1 MRKSIRTQ
9 RSFSLC
15 PAAFYVAIFGLSLL
29 ALATCDTAVRVD
41 AAIAQNPNL
50 IGSVYIP
57 AIEHILAGLVVL
69 TGGVLLID
77 YVQKTGA
84 EST

>member
-1 MRKSIRTQ
+1 MKKLIRAGG
-9 RSFSLC
+9 SFALC
-15 PAAFYVAIFGLSLL
+15 PAAFYTAIIGLSLL
-29 ALATCDTAVRVD
+29 ALAICDTAVRVD
-41 AAIAQNPNL
+41 AAISQNPNL

-57 AIEHILAGLVVL
+57 AIDHVLAGLVVL

-84 EST
+84 ESK

>member
-1 MRKSIRTQ
+1 MTYGKFKRRTH
-9 RSFSLC
+9 SLT
-15 PAAFYVAIFGLSLL
+15 PAAFFTALFGLNLL
-29 ALATCDTAVRVD
+29 ALAICDTALRVD

-57 AIEHILAGLVVL
+57 ALEYVLGGLVVL

-77 YVQKTGA
+77 YIQRR
-84 EST
+84 

>member
-1 MRKSIRTQ
+1 MRNLIRAR

-15 PAAFYVAIFGLSLL
+15 PAAFYVAIAGLSLL
-29 ALATCDTAVRVD
+29 SLAICDTAVRVD

>member
-1 MRKSIRTQ
+1 MRRSHARRT
-9 RSFSLC
+9 FSLC
-15 PAAFYVAIFGLSLL
+15 PAAFYTAISGLSLL
-29 ALATCDTAVRVD
+29 ALAACDTAVRVD
-41 AAIAQNPNL
+41 TAIAQNPNL

-84 EST
+84 ESG

>member
-1 MRKSIRTQ
+1 MRRSIHARRT
-9 RSFSLC
+9 FSLC
-15 PAAFYVAIFGLSLL
+15 PPAFYTAILGLSLL
-29 ALATCDTAVRVD
+29 ALAACDTAVRVD
-41 AAIAQNPNL
+41 MAITQNPNL

-77 YVQKTGA
+77 YVQKTGT
-84 EST
+84 ESG

>member
-1 MRKSIRTQ
+1 MKKLVCARRT
-9 RSFSLC
+9 FSLC
-15 PAAFYVAIFGLSLL
+15 PAAFYTAIFGLSLL
-29 ALATCDTAVRVD
+29 ALAMCDTAVRVD
-41 AAIAQNPNL
+41 MAIAQNPNL

-77 YVQKTGA
+77 YVQKMGA
-84 EST
+84 EPN